1 MVGDVRGGSVV
12 GGWLGNGM
20 IGGARGTF
28 ETVVNS

>member
-12 GGWLGNGM
+12 GGWLGKVM
-20 IGGARGTF
+20 IGGARATF